1 MCAWACSVTV
11 CKRPLHS
18 KRLHVLAAVPVRRH
32 CIPLYQLKIPIL
44 KSSVPL
50 SASFHVSCHPYA
62 VNYTIVTVTHSHS
75 HSPARPHRQ
84 SSIQYTLVGLTCPS
98 SLSPKRVSGP
108 SFSFSCKDNLLDKR
122 EGERERKK
130 ERKDFVVA
138 IEQEVEE
145 EEEKGRKKE
154 RKSIFQ
160 QKQKHFHQFIA
171 PRTTLPLH
179 LSFPLHASSTSPTTF
194 LPFDPY
200 NPITS
205 QSQQHHFPLQT
216 NLFHPLHPPSP
227 PTHKHKLPSIHL
239 TDSWSN
245 DELLALFRIR
255 STMENCF
262 PEHTWDHVSSYST
275 LARTLTQHGKT
286 QSPRERYLYIRLR
299 RPKLG
304 ELGFKK
310 SAEKCKEKFEDE
322 SGYFDNVSNYGKNN
336 YRFLSELEELC
347 QNPDSGGGGDCDG
360 DDGIVRS
367 EKTLLHLG
375 ADNMGHRICDGTD
388 DKVVVEKSKE
398 RKRKRRDRFEMFKGF
413 CESFVNKMMAQQ
425 EEIHNRLLEDMVKRD
440 QEKFAREEAWKKQEM
455 ERMNKELDIMAQEQ
469 AIAGDRHATIIE
481 FLKKCATTTTIT
493 STTSPSPPSQ
503 NANCSSLPNRSLLH
517 SLNPN
522 SPSNEDNNL
531 DPTPTL
537 LNHDQ
542 TKLLRAENPSS
553 SETLLQVP
561 SSSNSS
567 PTPHNPTSSLN
578 SQNNTIPLESN
589 SVSTYKTTSTTPPG
603 STENSKDDVGRRWP
617 RDEVLALIN
626 LRCTSVSNNNNSG
639 SEEKEGNNKGPLWER
654 ISQGM
659 SEVGYKRS
667 AKRCKEK
674 WENINKY
681 FRKTKDVNKK
691 RSLNSRTCPYFHQ
704 LSCLYGQGKIVA
716 AQSEREG
723 NYMSPTAN
731 SGQMPPD
738 VDDEDESSHVGS
750 GGLDHYA
757 C

>member
-1 MCAWACSVTV
+1 M
-11 CKRPLHS
+11 
-18 KRLHVLAAVPVRRH
+18 
-32 CIPLYQLKIPIL
+32 
-44 KSSVPL
+44 
-50 SASFHVSCHPYA
+50 FDGVSD
-62 VNYTIVTVTHSHS
+62 
-75 HSPARPHRQ
+75 Q
-84 SSIQYTLVGLTCPS
+84 
-98 SLSPKRVSGP
+98 
-108 SFSFSCKDNLLDKR
+108 
-122 EGERERKK
+122 
-130 ERKDFVVA
+130 
-138 IEQEVEE
+138 
-145 EEEKGRKKE
+145 
-154 RKSIFQ
+154 
-160 QKQKHFHQFIA
+160 FHQFIA

-200 NPITS
+200 NPS

-227 PTHKHKLPSIHL
+227 PTHKHKLPSIHIHTHQTQLPDL

-262 PEHTWDHVSSYST
+262 PEHTWDHVSRK
-275 LARTLTQHGKT
+275 LA
-286 QSPRERYLYIRLR
+286 
-299 RPKLG
+299 

-347 QNPDSGGGGDCDG
+347 QNPDSGGGGGGDCDGG

-375 ADNMGHRICDGTD
+375 ADNMGHRQCDGTD

-455 ERMNKELDIMAQEQ
+455 EKMNKELDIMAQEQ

-481 FLKKCATTTTIT
+481 FLKKCATKTITT

-503 NANCSSLPNRSLLH
+503 NANGSNLPNRSLLH

-537 LNHDQ
+537 LNHDE
-542 TKLLRAENPSS
+542 TKLRAENPSS

-567 PTPHNPTSSLN
+567 PTPHNPSSSLN

-626 LRCTSVSNNNNSG
+626 LRCTSVSNNNNSS

-731 SGQMPPD
+731 SGQVPPD